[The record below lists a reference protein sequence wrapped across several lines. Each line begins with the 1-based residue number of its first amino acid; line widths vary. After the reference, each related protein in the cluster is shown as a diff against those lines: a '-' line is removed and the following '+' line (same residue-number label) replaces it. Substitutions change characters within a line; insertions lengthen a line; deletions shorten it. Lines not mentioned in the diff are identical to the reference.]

1 MPLNILSRFIPAL
14 LTAFIIT
21 ACGGGGGTTTA
32 PPPATTSLS
41 GTAAVGFAV
50 ANGTVNIKCASS
62 TPIASST
69 TSASGAIQVTLS
81 GQTLPCA
88 IQVTGG
94 TINSVANI
102 VNYHSIATSAGNVN
116 VTPLTDLLIANLA
129 GTATPSSWFA
139 SLTTTQ
145 LAAISAGQVTTATTN
160 VKTALGLTTQLTG
173 IDPIT
178 TAFTP
183 TNDNVMDNTLEALQT
198 AMTNHGTTYANLL
211 TGAGASAHAGFTPP
225 AGFNAALTSAY
236 VPPAGGNTTPSVSF
250 WGPNFG
256 ETGSTVSITGTNFGS
271 FIPAPLVKFGATNV
285 AGPYT
290 NVSNT
295 NITFT
300 VPAGLSVGNHA
311 VTISNGDGTGSVSVG
326 SFNVTTSGGGG
337 NGGSVIAYG
346 PNIGATAI
354 GAKGI
359 DLNWSAITGATGYN
373 IYRSTTNN
381 FVASPANLVN
391 ASPVT
396 GLWFADT
403 GAPAGL
409 AASTTYYYQMTALN
423 AAGESPVS
431 TQKTISTDAS
441 VAIDGS
447 VCLETVLSTL
457 YQSIYYRCYI
467 DLPVPS
473 TCNQA
478 TTLSP
483 TLTGFTVTHRAVAA
497 CPVLGSG
504 SAPNSMA
511 APTVTGLSVTSGPV
525 GTVVTINGANLG
537 KFAGGSYTL
546 GGTLI
551 PAMTVQFDTT
561 TAIGA
566 NAGGSLL
573 WGNILGTSTT
583 GYLYGSNPVMNLT
596 SVSVRVPT
604 TLTATGNYAVTIGGT
619 SGARMNVGNFN
630 VAAVY
635 AVPTFVAGSTVT
647 AQSGNADGA
656 STVAR
661 FGLPNAMATDAAGNV
676 YVSDSFNE
684 NIRKITSL
692 GTVST
697 LAGPG
702 SAQCGQN
709 TSGSPGYCVFGIVDA
724 TGSAARFYNIAALTT
739 DSLGNVYAADQNG
752 QTVRKVTPG
761 GVVTTLAGPDSTL
774 CIAGTCPVGYVD
786 GTGNVARFG
795 QITGLATD
803 SANNLYALDSK
814 NGNIRKI
821 SLAGVVTTIA
831 GPDEVVCAATTN
843 AICPHGYVNGSGT
856 AARFGYDPNNGPGL
870 YDAYGNA
877 LGLTIDAT
885 DNLYVSDR
893 TTIRRITPAGVV
905 TTFAGSLVAGN
916 ADDTGSLAGFTY
928 LYDITTDSVT
938 GNMYVIDNQ
947 GGVDLKFVRKITP
960 AGVVTTV
967 ARSTMPSAI
976 PRLASGANG
985 LYITNRSPISVMAF
999 IPKP

>member
-1 MPLNILSRFIPAL
+1 MPLNILSRYITAL

-41 GTAAVGFAV
+41 GTAAVGFAI
-50 ANGTVNIKCASS
+50 ANATVNIKCASS
-62 TPIASST
+62 TSIASFT
-69 TSASGAIQVTLS
+69 TNPSGAIQETLS

-88 IQVTGG
+88 IQVSDG
-94 TINSVANI
+94 TINGSANTT
-102 VNYHSIATSAGNVN
+102 NYHSIATSAGNVN

-145 LAAISAGQVTTATTN
+145 LAAISSGQVSTATTN
-160 VKTALGLTTQLTG
+160 VKTALGLTTQLAG

-178 TAFTP
+178 TVFTP

-236 VPPAGGNTTPSVSF
+236 VPPAGGGPTPTITSFTPTT
-250 WGPNFG
+250 G
-256 ETGSTVSITGTNFGS
+256 TVGTPMTITLTGTNLTSVAQVYFFG
-271 FIPAPLVKFGATNV
+271 PLSSTASTNATISSK
-285 AGPYT
+285 T
-290 NVSNT
+290 ST
-295 NITFT
+295 SITIT
-300 VPAGLSVGNHA
+300 VPASLAAGSYNIDAVQFGLSDIVA
-311 VTISNGDGTGSVSVG
+311 PGTFVLTGA
-326 SFNVTTSGGGG
+326 SGGTTLTSTPSA
-337 NGGSVIAYG
+337 N
-346 PNIGATAI
+346 ATAI
-354 GAKGI
+354 GDVQVDVSWGAV
-359 DLNWSAITGATGYN
+359 TGATGYN
-373 IYRSTTNN
+373 VYRSTTKLANN
-381 FVASPANLVN
+381 DFVISPANKLGVSPISGLWLTDTGVN
-391 ASPVT
+391 AT
-396 GLWFADT
+396 
-403 GAPAGL
+403 
-409 AASTTYYYQMTALN
+409 TTYYYKVTAVN
-423 AAGESPVS
+423 AAGEGPASNMVTS
-431 TQKTISTDAS
+431 TTEAAAT
-441 VAIDGS
+441 IDGS
-447 VCLETVLSTL
+447 VCLETLFTIYGGS
-457 YQSIYYRCYI
+457 YYRCYT
-467 DLPVPS
+467 DLPINS

-478 TTLSP
+478 STQSAAVN
-483 TLTGFTVTHRAVAA
+483 GVSIHSHRAVAA
-497 CPVLGSG
+497 CPAGLI
-504 SAPNSMA
+504 PNSVA
-511 APTVTGLSVTSGPV
+511 APSVTGLSVTSGPV
-525 GTVVTINGANLG
+525 GSVVTITGANLG

-546 GGTLI
+546 GGDLI

-561 TAIGA
+561 TALGA
-566 NAGGSLL
+566 NPNGSLL

-647 AQSGNADGA
+647 AQSGNADGSV
-656 STVAR
+656 STAR
-661 FGLPNAMATDAAGNV
+661 FGNPDAMATDAVGNV
-676 YVSDSFNE
+676 YVSDLFNE
-684 NIRKITSL
+684 NIRKIATT
-692 GTVST
+692 GVTT

-702 SAQCGQN
+702 SAQCGAW
-709 TSGSPGYCVFGIVDA
+709 TDGRVYFCSPGFVDA
-724 TGSAARFYNIAALTT
+724 TGSAARFNNMAALTT
-739 DSLGNVYAADQNG
+739 DSAGNVYAADQTG
-752 QTVRKVTPG
+752 RTIRKITSA
-761 GVVTTLAGPDSTL
+761 GVVTTLAGPDTTI
-774 CIAGTCPVGYVD
+774 CIAGTCPVGYVE
-786 GTGNVARFG
+786 GTGTVARFG
-795 QITGLATD
+795 KITGLATD
-803 SANNLYALDSK
+803 SANNIYALDSM

-821 SLAGVVTTIA
+821 TPVGVVTTFA